1 MVGLLASLAALA
13 AGGVFAGL
21 HSMLPRSQLYGA
33 SFSGAAP
40 GSRWLAL
47 TYDDGPNDGSTPQLL
62 EVLAGHEVKATFFL
76 LGRYVEA
83 RPELARAMAEAGH
96 AIGNHGYS
104 HRNLIFLSSS
114 ETRRELT
121 RTSQAIEAVTGVRP
135 ALFRPPF
142 GGRRPGT
149 FAIARQC
156 GMTPVMWRIIGNDW
170 NADTAES
177 IARRVVSRIKGGEVI
192 VLHDGGHR
200 ALGAD
205 RSRTVRATD
214 EIVRRCH
221 GQGYRFVTVPEMM
234 NEGAQV

>member
-1 MVGLLASLAALA
+1 MFGLMASLAAVA
-13 AGGVFAGL
+13 AGCTFAGV

-33 SFSGAAP
+33 SFHGAAP
-40 GSRWLAL
+40 GSRRLAF
-47 TYDDGPNDGSTPQLL
+47 TFDDGPNDRYTSQLL
-62 EVLAGHEVKATFFL
+62 EVLARHEVKATFFL

-83 RPELARAMAEAGH
+83 RPELARAVAEAGH

-104 HRNLIFLSSS
+104 HRNLIFLSDN
-114 ETRRELT
+114 ETRQELK
-121 RTSQAIEAVTGVRP
+121 RTSEAIAAAAGIGP

-149 FAIARQC
+149 FALARQC

-170 NADTAES
+170 RAGSAES
-177 IARRVVSRIKGGEVI
+177 IVRRVCSRIRGGEVI

-205 RSRTVRATD
+205 RSHTVRATD
-214 EIVRRCH
+214 EIVRRCQ
-221 GQGYRFVTVPEMM
+221 GQGFRFVTVSEMM
-234 NEGAQV
+234 SDGKF